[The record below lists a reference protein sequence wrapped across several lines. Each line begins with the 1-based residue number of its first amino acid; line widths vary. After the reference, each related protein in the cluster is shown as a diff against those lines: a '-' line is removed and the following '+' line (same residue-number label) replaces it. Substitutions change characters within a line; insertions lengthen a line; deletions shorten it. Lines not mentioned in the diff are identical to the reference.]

1 MSSHAVVIIGG
12 GLEGLSIA
20 AALTARGQRDVLVLE
35 RRTTGSGGTAKSS
48 GLVRCH
54 YECATLTAMAWEGIG
69 FFERHPGLGFRQTG
83 HVVGVGEESAAALR
97 ANVAR
102 RQDLGIDV
110 AMVTH
115 DDVAALW
122 PGLETKDFAA
132 FAFEPRGG
140 HGDPVAACRHFAQAA
155 QRGGARILEHTR
167 VAALLGDSSSIAGV
181 RLADGRVVGARAVIV
196 AAGAWTAELV
206 APLGVTLPVGAMR
219 EPIVIAAPGA
229 PVGPVPAFTDLV
241 GMQYVRHE
249 NNGRL
254 LIGSHTGAE
263 LTTPDGYL
271 NRATDVEL
279 ERAAA
284 RFTTRFP
291 AFPDVVFPQSYAA
304 CYDITPD
311 LAPLVG
317 PAGPE
322 GLYVAAGFS
331 GHGFA
336 ISPAVGRICAEMV
349 LGRSA
354 PPQDLSPGRF
364 TTSGP

>member
-1 MSSHAVVIIGG
+1 MVIIGG

-54 YECATLTAMAWEGIG
+54 YDCATLTAMAWEGTR
-69 FFERHPGLGFRQTG
+69 FYERHPGLGFQQTG
-83 HVVGVGEESAAALR
+83 HIVGVGEHDAAALR
-97 ANVAR
+97 ANVAM
-102 RQDLGIDV
+102 RQALGVDV
-110 AMVTH
+110 ATVTH

-140 HGDPVAACRHFAQAA
+140 HGDPVATCRHFAQAA
-155 QRGGARILEHTR
+155 QRGGARIMEHTK
-167 VAALLGDSSSIAGV
+167 VAALLGDSSSISGV
-181 RLADGRVVGARAVIV
+181 RLVDGRVVGARTVIV
-196 AAGAWTAELV
+196 AAGAWTAELAAQV
-206 APLGVTLPVGAMR
+206 GVTLPIGAIR

-241 GMQYVRHE
+241 GLQYVRHE
-249 NNGRL
+249 HHGRL

-271 NRATDVEL
+271 NKATDVEL

-291 AFPDVVFPQSYAA
+291 AFPDVVFPRSYAA

-311 LAPLVG
+311 LAPLIG

-336 ISPAVGRICAEMV
+336 IAPAVGRIVAEMV
-349 LGRSA
+349 LGLEA
-354 PPQDLSPGRF
+354 PPEGFSPSRF
-364 TTSGP
+364 A

>member
-54 YECATLTAMAWEGIG
+54 YDCPTLTAMAWEGTR
-69 FFERHPGLGFRQTG
+69 FFERHPGLGFQQTG
-83 HVVGVGEESAAALR
+83 HVVGVGEDGAAALR
-97 ANVAR
+97 DNVAR
-102 RQDLGIDV
+102 RQDLGVDV
-110 AMVTH
+110 ATVTH
-115 DDVAALW
+115 DDVTALW

-140 HGDPVAACRHFAQAA
+140 HGDPIATCRHFAEAA
-155 QRGGARILEHTR
+155 QRGGARVLEHTR
-167 VAALLGDSSSIAGV
+167 VAALLGDSSSISGV
-181 RLADGRVVGARAVIV
+181 RLADGRVVGARTVIV
-196 AAGAWTAELV
+196 AAGAWTADLV
-206 APLGVTLPVGAMR
+206 EQVGVALPIGAIR
-219 EPIVIAAPGA
+219 EPIVVAAPGA
-229 PVGPVPAFTDLV
+229 PIGPVPAFTDLL

-249 NNGRL
+249 NHGRL
-254 LIGSHTGAE
+254 LIGSHTADE
-263 LTTPDGYL
+263 LIAPDGYL
-271 NRATDVEL
+271 NKATDVEL

-291 AFPDVVFPQSYAA
+291 AFPDVVFAQSYAA

-311 LAPLVG
+311 LAPVIG
-317 PAGPE
+317 PAGPD
-322 GLYVAAGFS
+322 GLYVAAGFG

-336 ISPAVGRICAEMV
+336 ISPAVGRVCAEMV
-349 LGRSA
+349 LGLES
-354 PPQDLSPGRF
+354 PPAGLSPARF
-364 TTSGP
+364 A